1 MEINFIALR
10 YQGRG
15 PEVSLWDAQ
24 EKTGPSEV
32 DTLADLAAS
41 RTINSS
47 PSSTSPM
54 ESTRKLMTS
63 PLVWTTMFMGFWSS
77 ARGGSFIR
85 LWRSMAVMICPRRL
99 ISPKC

>member
-41 RTINSS
+41 RTINF
-47 PSSTSPM
+47 PFEYVADGVDQEADDFTIGLDYDVHGVLVFRAGREFHPVM
-54 ESTRKLMTS
+54 EVNGCDDLS
-63 PLVWTTMFMGFWSS
+63 
-77 ARGGSFIR
+77 
-85 LWRSMAVMICPRRL
+85 
-99 ISPKC
+99 